1 MSSEDSTRRPLVR
14 LVLVPLG
21 LFAVVSGTT
30 FALAKAHPAKPEA
43 RAATGP
49 VELGDASRG
58 RTIFESECAGC
69 HGTGGSGGGIGPELE
84 GSSISL
90 AAAKAQIDNG
100 GGAMPAQLVE
110 GEQEQDVLAFLD
122 TILSPSGN

>member
-1 MSSEDSTRRPLVR
+1 
-14 LVLVPLG
+14 VLVPLV
-21 LFAVVSGTT
+21 LFAVISGTT
-30 FALAKAHPAKPEA
+30 FALAKAHPAKPES

-58 RTIFESECAGC
+58 RTIFESDCAGC
-69 HGTGGSGGGIGPELE
+69 HGSGGSGGGIGPKLA

-100 GGAMPAQLVE
+100 GGAMPAQIVE

-122 TILSPSGN
+122 TILTSGGN

>member
-1 MSSEDSTRRPLVR
+1 VSSEDSTRRPLVR
-14 LVLVPLG
+14 LVLVPLL
-21 LFAVVSGTT
+21 LFAVVSGTI

-43 RAATGP
+43 RAVTGR

-58 RTIFESECAGC
+58 RAIFERDCAGC
-69 HGTGGSGGGIGPELE
+69 HGSGGSGGGIGPKLV
-84 GSSISL
+84 GGSISL

-100 GGAMPAQLVE
+100 GGAMPAQIVD
-110 GEQEQDVLAFLD
+110 GQQEEDVLAFLD